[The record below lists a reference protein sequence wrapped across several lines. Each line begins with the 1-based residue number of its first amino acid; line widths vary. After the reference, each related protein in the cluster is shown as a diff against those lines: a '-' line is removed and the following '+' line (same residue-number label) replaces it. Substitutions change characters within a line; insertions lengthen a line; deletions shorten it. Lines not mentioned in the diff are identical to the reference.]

1 MGRGCRA
8 LGAGAREQ
16 GVNPAEFESVI
27 ATRLRELLADMA
39 AGAGVS
45 PTRRLRLE
53 GYMQA
58 GVELGLMTRQ
68 RCVELLCHA
77 FNAQFNESI
86 SFDSPILGEPNATP
100 VDIRIPVRF
109 PVAGDADRPN

>member
-1 MGRGCRA
+1 M
-8 LGAGAREQ
+8 
-16 GVNPAEFESVI
+16 NPVEFESVV
-27 ATRLRELLADMA
+27 TKRLRELFVDMA

-68 RCVELLCHA
+68 RGVELLCHA
-77 FNAQFNESI
+77 FNAQFNESLSI
-86 SFDSPILGEPNATP
+86 DSPILGEPGAKP
-100 VDIRIPVRF
+100 VDIRIPVRY

>member
-1 MGRGCRA
+1 M
-8 LGAGAREQ
+8 
-16 GVNPAEFESVI
+16 S
-27 ATRLRELLADMA
+27 

-58 GVELGLMTRQ
+58 GVECQLISRQ
-68 RCVELLCHA
+68 RAVELLCQA
-77 FNAQFNESI
+77 FCAQFNESL
-86 SFDSPILGEPNATP
+86 SSDSPILGDPNATP

-109 PVAGDADRPN
+109 PVAGDADRPH

>member
-1 MGRGCRA
+1 MS
-8 LGAGAREQ
+8 
-16 GVNPAEFESVI
+16 PAQFESLV

-68 RCVELLCHA
+68 RGVELLCDA

-86 SFDSPILGEPNATP
+86 SIESPLLGEPSATP

-109 PVAGDADRPN
+109 PVAGDADRPG